1 MLTHFI
7 PSMPCSCATASPS
20 PPVWWRG
27 RGRGHNFIVTVM
39 VGGAFVS
46 QALDPVRDYRAQ
58 GQGPYSD
65 TGRRKGQHIRLYHWD
80 VRHVRLRVSH
90 GLRPMYTYVYHRLRR
105 HSLTLDHLRKHQL
118 SPSPVTG
125 GLGPF
130 HATDDDETG
139 GWEHRKN
146 HNQNYRIALNRNYN

>member
-7 PSMPCSCATASPS
+7 PTMPCSCATASPS

-27 RGRGHNFIVTVM
+27 RGWGQDFIVM
-39 VGGAFVS
+39 VGGAFAS
-46 QALDPVRDYRAQ
+46 QTLDPVRDYRAQ

-65 TGRRKGQHIRLYHWD
+65 IGRRNGQHIRLYQWD

-130 HATDDDETG
+130 HTADDDETG

-146 HNQNYRIALNRNYN
+146 HNQNYRIAL